1 MTTNLAVKAN
11 VVPQANTLS
20 AKRGRSYNVRE
31 FFES

>member
-1 MTTNLAVKAN
+1 VTADFAAEAN
-11 VVPQANTLS
+11 VFVVANTLS